1 MIHQT
6 NEQFEKFLHEFQPRH
21 PRALPEMG
29 GRQWSRR
36 LTASAA
42 IVLSLAASVWLTL
55 IQPANRTGHIS
66 SYRPIP
72 SAVSEKYLT
81 PGNITFLTQ
90 LSLNDPSRFDATL
103 NEASRHQLPSFK
115 NGDSTLRVL
124 AKE

>member
-1 MIHQT
+1 
-6 NEQFEKFLHEFQPRH
+6 
-21 PRALPEMG
+21 MG
-29 GRQWSRR
+29 RRQWSRR

-66 SYRPIP
+66 